1 MPACP
6 VCRDDFEDDVEVCP
20 VDAVPLVP
28 RDQLPAPPAPEAPLG
43 VFHPAVAE
51 VVRAVADGRG
61 VEVRVV
67 EVDDDTVELRVPAP
81 SRDKLRADLTLG
93 WGSVIGA
100 LDEQQRTGVARVGD
114 ALPGWHDAPAG
125 SWVDN
130 EGRLRVDPGA
140 DEVAV
145 EDAARRVGPVLAA
158 AGAVGLLLAWV
169 SGGSD
174 TLWFVSIAALVLGL
188 LLPL

>member
-6 VCRDDFEDDVEVCP
+6 VCRDDFEDDVERCP
-20 VDAVPLVP
+20 VDGVALVD
-28 RDQLPAPPAPEAPLG
+28 RDLLPPAPMRDAPLG
-43 VFHPAVAE
+43 VFHPAVAA
-51 VVRAVADGRG
+51 VVSAVADRRG
-61 VEVRVV
+61 IVVRVV
-67 EVDDDTVELRVPAP
+67 EVDDVRVELRVPAP
-81 SRDKLRADLTLG
+81 VRDRLRADLTLG
-93 WGSVIGA
+93 WGGVLGA
-100 LDEQQRTGVARVGD
+100 VEEDERAAAAAVGET
-114 ALPGWHDAPAG
+114 LPGWHDAPAG
-125 SWVDN
+125 AWVDR

-169 SGGSD
+169 SDGSD
-174 TLWFVSIAALVLGL
+174 TLWFVSVAALLLGL